1 MLLVGQ
7 TLPAPAA
14 KHDEG
19 GSIRAQREELRWQR
33 RVLPLMSGLLVLL
46 AAVFIVIST
55 MQTRELQTQAGKIE
69 SLDMEKALSEI
80 VQRHQHLGY
89 ALNDDQIR
97 WEALAVLEAQ
107 SLNRRY
113 SHARVLLTESIWT
126 RFLGFI
132 TGMILALIGAGFV
145 LGKLRESGST
155 LAADTSLWKMSVST
169 ASPGIM
175 LAVLGTMLMLSTILV
190 KHEITVNDGMAYLQ
204 PAPVANVASPSTF
217 PAPPSLPPS
226 LPGEGDQVDQVKPAP
241 QIGDTTGKKKEGT
254 ARSGSR

>member
-1 MLLVGQ
+1 
-7 TLPAPAA
+7 
-14 KHDEG
+14 
-19 GSIRAQREELRWQR
+19 
-33 RVLPLMSGLLVLL
+33 MSGLLVLL

-55 MQTRELQTQAGKIE
+55 MQTRELQTQAGKIDI
-69 SLDMEKALSEI
+69 LDMEKTLSEI

-89 ALNDDQIR
+89 ALNDEQIR

-169 ASPGIM
+169 ASPGLM

-204 PAPVANVASPSTF
+204 PAQVVNAASQSSF

-226 LPGEGDQVDQVKPAP
+226 LPGEGDQPSDPKPAA
-241 QIGDTTGKKKEGT
+241 QT
-254 ARSGSR
+254 AQPPSKTK